1 VNQQVIIMNRWNK
14 LFAVAGIVAACFMA
28 NDSMAQ
34 NGGGGG
40 GAGGGGQ
47 GGGGGGFGG
56 GGRRQRGNF
65 DPAQFRQMELD
76 NAKEALDVT
85 NDDEWNVISVSIGKV
100 LDAQQDVR
108 SSASFGMRGFRNR
121 NQNGGGGGGQ
131 GGGNGGGNANGGG
144 GGGGFAAGGRRGG
157 FGGFT
162 PAPEVQA
169 LQDAID
175 SNASADEIKAKLT
188 ALREVQKS
196 NETKLEAAQA
206 DLLKLLTP
214 KQEASAVLL
223 GLLK

>member
-1 VNQQVIIMNRWNK
+1 MNRWNK

-40 GAGGGGQ
+40 GQG

-121 NQNGGGGGGQ
+121 NQNGGN
-131 GGGNGGGNANGGG
+131 GGGNGGNGGNANGGG
-144 GGGGFAAGGRRGG
+144 QNGGRRGG

-188 ALREVQKS
+188 ALRQVQKN
-196 NETKLEAAQA
+196 NETKLEAAQG

>member
-1 VNQQVIIMNRWNK
+1 MNRWNK
-14 LFAVAGIVAACFMA
+14 LFALAGIVAACFMA

-34 NGGGGG
+34 NGGGNGN
-40 GAGGGGQ
+40 
-47 GGGGGGFGG
+47 GGGGGGGGGNG

-76 NAKEALDVT
+76 NAKEALSVT
-85 NDDEWNVISVSIGKV
+85 NDDEWNVISAAIGKV

-121 NQNGGGGGGQ
+121 NNQNGGG

-144 GGGGFAAGGRRGG
+144 QNGGRRGG
-157 FGGFT
+157 FGNFT

-175 SNASADEIKAKLT
+175 ANASADEIKSKLT
-188 ALREVQKS
+188 ALRQVQKTS
-196 NETKLEAAQA
+196 ETKLETAQA